1 MQVLRNAELP
11 QSGIPGITHTTLAGC
26 ANGLTGL
33 SLWRQRM
40 MPGSAT
46 PPHRHDCEEVVL
58 VLAGTGEVH
67 FEGKVVPFGP
77 DTTLVIPPDVDHQIF
92 ATGSEPLETV
102 AAFSRTPVGVTT
114 AKGDVIPLP
123 WAS

>member
-1 MQVLRNAELP
+1 MQVLRNVELP
-11 QSGIPGITHTTLAGC
+11 QAAIPGITHTTLAGR

-40 MPGSAT
+40 APGSAT

-58 VLAGTGEVH
+58 VLAGCGEVH
-67 FEGKVVPFGP
+67 FDGKVVPFGA
-77 DTTLVIPPDVDHQIF
+77 DTTLVIPPHVDHQIF
-92 ATGSEPLETV
+92 ATGREPLETV

-114 AKGDVIPLP
+114 AAGEVIPLP
-123 WAS
+123 WSS